1 MILPG
6 DADDP
11 PPGPAL
17 VVFTDGWEIWWLRL
31 LRPGFRHVMV
41 ALYRPGHWVVVNPLA
56 HRMTLDIVPEAAG
69 TDLAAWFRAQGHTV
83 VETTTRRPPRQQAP
97 WAPLT
102 CVEVAKRL
110 LGLRARWVLTPYAL
124 YRALGKG
131 RSAKGQDIR
140 AGIRWRAGLKRIRCP
155 TNTDGA
161 QGGRDRA
168 A

>member
-1 MILPG
+1 VILPP

-17 VVFTDGWEIWWLRL
+17 AVFTDGWEIWWLRL
-31 LRPGFRHVMV
+31 LRPGFRHVMI
-41 ALYRPGHWVVVNPLA
+41 ALRRPGHWVVVNPLA
-56 HRMTLDIVPEAAG
+56 HRMTVDIVPDAPG

-83 VETTTRRPPRQQAP
+83 VETHTRRPPRTQAP

-110 LGLRARWVLTPYAL
+110 LGLHARSVLTPHAL
-124 YRALGKG
+124 YRALLP
-131 RSAKGQDIR
+131 RQTAAR
-140 AGIRWRAGLKRIRCP
+140 AGIRWRAAVKRIWCP
-155 TNTDGA
+155 TETDGA

-168 A
+168 S